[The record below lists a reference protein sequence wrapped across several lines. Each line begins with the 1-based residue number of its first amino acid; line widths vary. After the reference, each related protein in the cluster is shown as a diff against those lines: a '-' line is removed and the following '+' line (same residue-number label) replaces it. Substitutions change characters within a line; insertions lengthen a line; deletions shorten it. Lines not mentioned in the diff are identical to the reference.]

1 MNNAK
6 ENNLQLSSILFVS
19 FYAEDTVIMAE
30 SNLQNALN
38 YFETL
43 FELEVNFD
51 MNKTPKLTFSKVP
64 MPKKPFYVKVK
75 LIQNV
80 REIQLFVHY
89 QVLFAKQ
96 TKETLT

>member
-6 ENNLQLSSILFVS
+6 ENNLQLPSILFVS

-43 FELEVNFD
+43 RIG
-51 MNKTPKLTFSKVP
+51 S
-64 MPKKPFYVKVK
+64 
-75 LIQNV
+75 
-80 REIQLFVHY
+80 
-89 QVLFAKQ
+89 
-96 TKETLT
+96 